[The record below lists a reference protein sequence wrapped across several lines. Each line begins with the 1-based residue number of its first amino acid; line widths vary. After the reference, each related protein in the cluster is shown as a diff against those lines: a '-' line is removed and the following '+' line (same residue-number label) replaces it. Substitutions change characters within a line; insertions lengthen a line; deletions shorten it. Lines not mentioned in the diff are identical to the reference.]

1 MLKKGLSGSA
11 LKWIAVFTMLID
23 HFTAVFYFKSYSA
36 GRQIFS
42 NDLYMI
48 LRGVGRLAFPIFA
61 FLLVEGYFHTR
72 DVKKY
77 LLRLFL
83 FGLVSEVPFD
93 LAFRRAFVDWGYQN
107 VYFTLF
113 LGLLAVWLWDTLTQH
128 DRERCGPVRL
138 LLATLA
144 AAACAVLALL
154 CKTDYGFWGVLTVV
168 SFALFREREWLRALA
183 GGACLLAV
191 NKLEAAGF
199 PDFLLFHFYNGQR
212 GRQPKYFFYLFYPT
226 HLLVLVLLSRAVYG
240 G

>member
-1 MLKKGLSGSA
+1 MLKKGLSGSS

-23 HFTAVFYFKSYSA
+23 HFTAVFYFKSYFA
-36 GRQIFS
+36 GRQLFS
-42 NDLYMI
+42 NDVYMI

-93 LAFRRAFVDWGYQN
+93 LALRLSFVDWGYQN

-113 LGLLAVWLWDTLTQH
+113 LGLLAVWLWDLLTQR
-128 DRERCGPVRL
+128 DVRRCGPVRL
-138 LLATLA
+138 LLAIGA
-144 AAACAVLALL
+144 AAACAALARL
-154 CKTDYGFWGVLTVV
+154 CRTDYGLWGVLTAV
-168 SFALFREREWLRALA
+168 SFAVFRDREWLRALA
-183 GGACLLAV
+183 GGTCLLAV
-191 NKLEAAGF
+191 SKLEAAGF

-226 HLLVLVLLSRAVYG
+226 HLLVLALLCRAVYRH
-240 G
+240 

>member
-1 MLKKGLSGSA
+1 MLKNGLSGSS

-23 HFTAVFYFKSYSA
+23 HFTAVFYFKSYFA
-36 GRQIFS
+36 GRQLFS
-42 NDLYMI
+42 NDVYMI

-93 LAFRRAFVDWGYQN
+93 WALRLAVVDWSYQN

-113 LGLLAVWLWDTLTQH
+113 LGLLAVWLWDLLTQR
-128 DRERCGPVRL
+128 DVRRCGPVRL
-138 LLATLA
+138 LLAIGA
-144 AAACAVLALL
+144 SAACAALARL
-154 CKTDYGFWGVLTVV
+154 CRTDYGLWGVLTVV
-168 SFALFREREWLRALA
+168 SFAVFRDREWLRALA

-191 NKLEAAGF
+191 SKLEAAGF